1 MASGGTATISLVLT
15 LPSTPGPVSNTAS
28 VASSNPDTNPANNT
42 ATATITVI
50 PVGQIPALSPLA
62 LLLLAAM
69 ITLLGVMRLRG

>member
-1 MASGGTATISLVLT
+1 VTGLT
-15 LPSTPGPVSNTAS
+15 SS
-28 VASSNPDTNPANNT
+28 VTSSNPDTNAANNA

-50 PVGQIPALSPLA
+50 PAAQIPALSPLA